1 MLITNV
7 DDKTQITQPT
17 DLKQPDAVYD
27 KAQSKQAQNTAIVRA
42 QLEVTLEMGNE
53 PMALLYKTALEAINE
68 VLDPT
73 LESKPIQNSYESNVD
88 VSPEATAK
96 RIVSFATGFYHT
108 FQQQNPDI
116 TSDES
121 LNNFMTVIGGGIEK
135 GFKDAREILESLS
148 VLNGKIAEDIDSTYD
163 LVQEGLKKF
172 VDNFNTVNTVNTAE
186 TSEG

>member
-17 DLKQPDAVYD
+17 DLKQPDAGYD
-27 KAQSKQAQNTAIVRA
+27 QAQSKQAQNTAIVRA

-73 LESKPIQNSYESNVD
+73 LETKPIQNSYESNVD

-163 LVQEGLKKF
+163 LVQEGLKNF
-172 VDNFNTVNTVNTAE
+172 VDNFNTVNTE
-186 TSEG
+186 GTSEE